1 MRKLLAGFALAMMVF
16 SCTKSTLPSAK
27 VKVDGVKYASYGEKF
42 IPTQVLSADEMLGKY
57 EKMAVGDSLTVSF
70 KGTVKS
76 VCQSE
81 GCWMRVGLN
90 DKNKESFVRFKNHAF
105 FIPKD
110 SDGAEAIV
118 KGKAF
123 KKETSVAE
131 LKHYAEDAGK
141 SAEEIA
147 KITEPKVE
155 FTFKADGVLLKK

>member
-42 IPTQVLSADEMLGKY
+42 IPTQVLSANEMLGKY
-57 EKMAVGDSLTVSF
+57 EKMAIGDSMMVSF

-76 VCQSE
+76 VCQNK
-81 GCWMRVGLN
+81 GCWTRIALG
-90 DKNKESFVRFKNHAF
+90 DQDQESFVRFKNYGF

-110 SDGAEAIV
+110 ADGSEAILR
-118 KGKAF
+118 GKAF
-123 KKETSVAE
+123 KKETSVAD
-131 LKHYAEDAGK
+131 LRHFAEDAGK
-141 SAEEIA
+141 SEEEIA

-155 FTFKADGVLLKK
+155 FTFLADGVLLKK